1 MSHHKNCEIASGH
14 RCVCRCG
21 GALHGAMFV
30 RAIYYSDG
38 SSRSRAID
46 YANQRRW
53 AQMRVGPVG
62 STVRKTVAVRRQAV
76 SGILSEFVINAIKT
90 SGNGRSDVIEVLA
103 MRLSD
108 EIGGEM
114 EQNLRG
120 GPPARRGDR
129 HLWCVVLATICRLY
143 DETFAFSKKTV
154 DGLLDGLMKQLSRE
168 TSRGLGEETSSR
180 DLYSYRRGCRVIA
193 AFEVAEYEFLGVLA
207 KQAIDS
213 VLAAMKQ
220 VGEEAVMRQMR
231 MMTAVMCPDPDRH
244 PDVIKYCIWPLL
256 SGPFREALE
265 EGIEEEMR
273 VWLRNTYPCV
283 GTHS

>member
-1 MSHHKNCEIASGH
+1 M
-14 RCVCRCG
+14 
-21 GALHGAMFV
+21 
-30 RAIYYSDG
+30 
-38 SSRSRAID
+38 
-46 YANQRRW
+46 
-53 AQMRVGPVG
+53 
-62 STVRKTVAVRRQAV
+62 
-76 SGILSEFVINAIKT
+76 
-90 SGNGRSDVIEVLA
+90 
-103 MRLSD
+103 
-108 EIGGEM
+108 
-114 EQNLRG
+114 
-120 GPPARRGDR
+120 
-129 HLWCVVLATICRLY
+129 VLATICRLY